1 MVSPTRLSQADRERL
16 SDAIK
21 EGERRTSAE
30 LVLVIADQCG
40 GYGLFAFLWPA
51 LAALLLGG
59 IAGLAIPQLSA
70 PRLFLIEGG
79 IFVLLALLLHWPPIL
94 LRSVP
99 PQVRRAH
106 AQQLAAHQFALRVE
120 GRTQTRRGVL
130 LFVAPTERQVFILP
144 DSGVAAVIDATAWRA
159 ILDRLVAG
167 RPARFPVEALVG
179 AVADILALLER
190 HFPRDGASASALPD
204 DIIELPRGSETGV
217 AKGNEQSPRP

>member
-51 LAALLLGG
+51 LAALLLVG
-59 IAGLAIPQLSA
+59 IAGLAIPQLSG

-79 IFVLLALLLHWPPIL
+79 IFVLLAPLLQWPPIL

-106 AQQLAAHQFALRVE
+106 AQQRSEEH
-120 GRTQTRRGVL
+120 T
-130 LFVAPTERQVFILP
+130 
-144 DSGVAAVIDATAWRA
+144 S
-159 ILDRLVAG
+159 
-167 RPARFPVEALVG
+167 
-179 AVADILALLER
+179 
-190 HFPRDGASASALPD
+190 
-204 DIIELPRGSETGV
+204 EL
-217 AKGNEQSPRP
+217 